1 MHKDTYCPMPF
12 VTLAVNPNNWLSR
25 CMMSDVQMGPIT
37 KEGWSNENF
46 TTLRQ
51 NMLDGIW
58 DEKGCHSCWFKEAN
72 GQTSRRNKWIKHQK
86 RYTGGTDVYENNL
99 SVMQNTIK
107 HLYMNF
113 NNICNFKCR
122 MCGPHFSNAW
132 IPDHNKLAEA
142 TKTTRPWLEN
152 SMSKQRIDID
162 NFFDQFGDM
171 ISNLKQIWITG
182 GEPFIDNSI
191 YNFFEQLK
199 KYTNLKN
206 IKVLINTNATKVD
219 PEKLIPLMDV
229 KQLALNIS
237 VDATGKLFPYM
248 RGYNYSFDDIDAKI
262 RSICKLKKS
271 YKNFQVQ
278 VNAAYQIFNILNVE
292 DFFDWASEILEDET
306 AGLVEYRTLH
316 GPPFLRA
323 RNAPKAIKYDALLML
338 ERLVKRFPNNN
349 YFPDM
354 IKEVKQ
360 SQDKKDLDDF
370 VLWNKKLDEIRSEH
384 LVKAFPELVKSFN
397 NEGLR
402 I

>member
-1 MHKDTYCPMPF
+1 
-12 VTLAVNPNNWLSR
+12 
-25 CMMSDVQMGPIT
+25 
-37 KEGWSNENF
+37 
-46 TTLRQ
+46 
-51 NMLDGIW
+51 
-58 DEKGCHSCWFKEAN
+58 
-72 GQTSRRNKWIKHQK
+72 
-86 RYTGGTDVYENNL
+86 
-99 SVMQNTIK
+99 
-107 HLYMNF
+107 MN
-113 NNICNFKCR
+113 
-122 MCGPHFSNAW
+122 
-132 IPDHNKLAEA
+132 
-142 TKTTRPWLEN
+142 
-152 SMSKQRIDID
+152 
-162 NFFDQFGDM
+162 
-171 ISNLKQIWITG
+171 
-182 GEPFIDNSI
+182 
-191 YNFFEQLK
+191 
-199 KYTNLKN
+199 
-206 IKVLINTNATKVD
+206 
-219 PEKLIPLMDV
+219 V

-262 RSICKLKKS
+262 RSLCKLKKN

-292 DFFDWASEILEDET
+292 DFFNWASEILEDET

-360 SQDKKDLDDF
+360 QQDKKDLDDF

-384 LVKAFPELVKSFN
+384 LVKAFPELVKCFN

>member
-1 MHKDTYCPMPF
+1 MVFGMKRLRVRKNAEDNGRWSQR
-12 VTLAVNPNNWLSR
+12 LKWLDR
-25 CMMSDVQMGPIT
+25 EEKYLGET
-37 KEGWSNENF
+37 
-46 TTLRQ
+46 
-51 NMLDGIW
+51 GIY
-58 DEKGCHSCWFKEAN
+58 EAN
-72 GQTSRRNKWIKHQK
+72 TNIVKNDIH
-86 RYTGGTDVYENNL
+86 
-99 SVMQNTIK
+99 
-107 HLYMNF
+107 HLYMRF

-191 YNFFEQLK
+191 YDFFEQLK

-219 PEKLIPLMDV
+219 TQKLIPLMDV

-262 RSICKLKKS
+262 RSICKLKKVT
-271 YKNFQVQ
+271 KIFQVQ
-278 VNAAYQIFNILNVE
+278 VNAAYPNI
-292 DFFDWASEILEDET
+292 
-306 AGLVEYRTLH
+306 
-316 GPPFLRA
+316 
-323 RNAPKAIKYDALLML
+323 
-338 ERLVKRFPNNN
+338 
-349 YFPDM
+349 
-354 IKEVKQ
+354 
-360 SQDKKDLDDF
+360 
-370 VLWNKKLDEIRSEH
+370 
-384 LVKAFPELVKSFN
+384 
-397 NEGLR
+397 
-402 I
+402 

>member
-1 MHKDTYCPMPF
+1 MDKTAYCPMPF
-12 VTLAVNPNNWLSR
+12 VTLTVNPTGVITR
-25 CMMSDVQMGPIT
+25 CMMSMKTMGTISKNT
-37 KEGWSNENF
+37 YSNAEF
-46 TTLRQ
+46 QTLRK

-58 DEKGCHSCWFKEAN
+58 DEKGCESCKNAEDNGRWSQRLKWLDREEKYLGETGIYEAN
-72 GQTSRRNKWIKHQK
+72 TNIVKNDIH
-86 RYTGGTDVYENNL
+86 
-99 SVMQNTIK
+99 

-191 YNFFEQLK
+191 YDFFEQLK

-219 PEKLIPLMDV
+219 TQKLIPLMDV

-292 DFFDWASEILEDET
+292 EFFNWASEILEDET

-360 SQDKKDLDDF
+360 PQDKKDLDDF
-370 VLWNKKLDEIRSEH
+370 VLWNAKLDEIRSEH
-384 LVKAFPELVKSFN
+384 LVKAFPELVKCFN
-397 NEGLR
+397 KEGLR

>member
-1 MHKDTYCPMPF
+1 MDKTAYCPMPF
-12 VTLAVNPNNWLSR
+12 VTLTVNPTGVITR
-25 CMMSDVQMGPIT
+25 CMMSMKTMGSISKNT
-37 KEGWSNENF
+37 YSNAEF
-46 TTLRQ
+46 QTLRK
-51 NMLDGIW
+51 NMLNGIW
-58 DEKGCHSCWFKEAN
+58 DEKGCESCKNAEDNGRWSQRLKWLDREEKYLGETGIYEAN
-72 GQTSRRNKWIKHQK
+72 TNIVKNDIH
-86 RYTGGTDVYENNL
+86 
-99 SVMQNTIK
+99 

-191 YNFFEQLK
+191 YDFFEQLK

-248 RGYNYSFDDIDAKI
+248 RGYNYSFDDIDTKI
-262 RSICKLKKS
+262 RNICKLKKS

-292 DFFDWASEILEDET
+292 DFFNWASEILEDET

-384 LVKAFPELVKSFN
+384 LVKAFPELVKCFN
-397 NEGLR
+397 NEGIR